1 VINDLVTD
9 QRVHRMAES
18 LVGEGYAV
26 RLTGR
31 RLRESLPLTDGPLT
45 DGPLMDGPLMN
56 GSLTDGSLTDESLT
70 DGQLTDGPLTE
81 GQLTGGSM
89 TDGSSTDGS
98 LTEVSLA
105 KVPIRTRRF
114 QMFFTTGPLFYAFYN
129 IRLFFYLL
137 FLKRPALLVA
147 VDLDTLPA
155 NFLVGRLRAIPLL
168 YDSHEYFTEV
178 PELVGRRRVKR
189 VWERIE
195 GRIVPKIKYAMA
207 VSDSIAEMYTEK
219 YDTPFITVRN
229 VARSYTPEPYPD
241 FHKSYT
247 SKYKIIYQ
255 GALNMGRGIE
265 LMIDTMAEMDDTVL
279 FVAGDGDIR
288 KRLERR
294 VDELKLNG
302 TIVFTGRL
310 SPGELQ
316 RITPQCDLGLSLEE
330 DLGLNYRLALPNK
343 LFDYIQARIPV
354 LCSDLPEMSAIVHR
368 YRIGEV
374 CISREPHQLANQLT
388 GMLKDGDARKRWKSN
403 LKKAAGELCWERE
416 EEKLLSLVRSAVKG

>member
-1 VINDLVTD
+1 MKSIHISVINDLATD

-18 LVGEGYAV
+18 LVGEGYVV

-31 RLRESLPLTDGPLT
+31 RFRDSR
-45 DGPLMDGPLMN
+45 
-56 GSLTDGSLTDESLT
+56 
-70 DGQLTDGPLTE
+70 PLTE
-81 GQLTGGSM
+81 
-89 TDGSSTDGS
+89 
-98 LTEVSLA
+98 
-105 KVPIRTRRF
+105 VPFRTRRF
-114 QMFFTTGPLFYAFYN
+114 QMVVTAGPFFYAFYN
-129 IRLFFYLL
+129 LRLFFYLL
-137 FLKRPALLVA
+137 FLRRPALLVA

-155 NFLVGRLRAIPLL
+155 NFLVSRLRAIPLL

-178 PELVGRRRVKR
+178 PELVGRRRARR
-189 VWERIE
+189 VWERME
-195 GRIVPKIKYAMA
+195 GWIVPKLKNAMA
-207 VSDSIAEMYTEK
+207 VSDSIAEVYVEK
-219 YDTPFITVRN
+219 YGTRFITVRN
-229 VARSYTPEPYPD
+229 LARAYAPGPYPD

-265 LMIDTMAEMDDTVL
+265 LMIDTMAHVDDAVL
-279 FVAGDGDIR
+279 FIAGDGDIR

-294 VDELKLNG
+294 VDRLKLNG
-302 TIVFTGRL
+302 RVVFTGRL

-343 LFDYIQARIPV
+343 IFDYIQARIPV

-403 LKKAAGELCWERE
+403 LEKAAEELCWEKE
-416 EEKLLSLVRSAVKG
+416 EQKLLGLVRSAVKE

>member
-1 VINDLVTD
+1 MINDLATD

-31 RLRESLPLTDGPLT
+31 RLRESLPLTDGPLM
-45 DGPLMDGPLMN
+45 DGSLMEGSLMDGSLTNGQLTNGQLMDGPL
-56 GSLTDGSLTDESLT
+56 TDGSLVDE
-70 DGQLTDGPLTE
+70 Q
-81 GQLTGGSM
+81 
-89 TDGSSTDGS
+89 
-98 LTEVSLA
+98 LTEVPLA
-105 KVPIRTRRF
+105 GVPIRTRRF
-114 QMFFTTGPLFYAFYN
+114 KMLVTAGPLFYAFYN

-155 NFLVGRLRAIPLL
+155 NYLVGRLRGIPLL

-178 PELVGRRRVKR
+178 PELVGRRRVQR

-195 GRIVPKIKYAMA
+195 GWIVPKLKYAMA
-207 VSDSIAEMYTEK
+207 VSESIAEVYTEK
-219 YDTPFITVRN
+219 YGTRFITVRN
-229 VARSYTPEPYPD
+229 LARAYIPEPYPE
-241 FHKSYT
+241 FHKHYT
-247 SKYKIIYQ
+247 SKYKVIYQ

-265 LMIDTMAEMDDTVL
+265 LMIDTMAQMDDTVL
-279 FVAGDGDIR
+279 FIAGDGDIR
-288 KRLERR
+288 HRLERR
-294 VDELKLNG
+294 VDRLKLKERV
-302 TIVFTGRL
+302 VFTGRL
-310 SPGELQ
+310 SPWELQ

-330 DLGLNYRLALPNK
+330 DVGLNYRLALPNK
-343 LFDYIQARIPV
+343 IFDYIQARIPV

-388 GMLKDGDARKRWKSN
+388 GMLKDGDARMQWKSY
-403 LKKAAGELCWERE
+403 LERAAGELCWERE
-416 EEKLLSLVRSAVKG
+416 EQKLLGLVRSAIDE